1 MDWGAKNFYVF
12 VQKTNRMVFLESRRD
27 FEETTVYEPIQFQ
40 MNKKEITK
48 FEVDFKNFFCVL
60 I

>member
-1 MDWGAKNFYVF
+1 M
-12 VQKTNRMVFLESRRD
+12 QKTNRMVFLESGRV

-48 FEVDFKNFFCVL
+48 FEVDFKNFFL
-60 I
+60 AF